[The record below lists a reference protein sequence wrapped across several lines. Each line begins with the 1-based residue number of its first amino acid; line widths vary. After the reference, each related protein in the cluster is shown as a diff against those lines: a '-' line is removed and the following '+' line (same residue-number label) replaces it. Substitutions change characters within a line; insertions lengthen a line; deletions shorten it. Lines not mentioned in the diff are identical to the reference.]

1 MLVRFAQSKHIFG
14 WVILGSLMFGMLAP
28 AASGLALAAQ
38 PADKEGKNPESSA
51 PASSPSAPNAA
62 RSEANT
68 SNEAA
73 GSGSNS
79 VTESCIGGPI
89 QLVKCAGTGLLVA
102 LKNVFAWLAGY
113 AAALFVWVVNP
124 GNMSGSTGIMNTPAV
139 YEMWK
144 FVRDFFN
151 LFFILI
157 LLLSAFATVFQVEN
171 FSIRK
176 IFLNILIAAL
186 IINFSFPITRFLID
200 LTNVPM
206 YYFLNA
212 ILPGQPGGE
221 GFVRVFL
228 ATTGLGALPMA
239 ADGAFTKAFFDVVF
253 TFLLAVSLLVLGV
266 MFTIR
271 LIALTLLLIF
281 SPFGFAAA
289 LMPGFQKLGQE
300 WWGKFWSY
308 AFFGPSAALV
318 LLVAIRFMESVSVGG
333 VYLNLKQTTTN
344 MTAGSPEANSM
355 ATMLYYLI
363 PIILI
368 WTAIGMANRF
378 SIAGAGKV
386 VGWGETFSRWTA
398 KKAGRGVWGAAKYVD
413 RKVEKK
419 MADTRGLRWLS
430 PRVLTTAIK
439 NRAAE
444 QKHKDEAKI
453 NQGAAR
459 VQDKLNEKM
468 SRFVTVNP
476 KRWFHKGIDVSNHEF
491 EESQHQAAEERKH
504 ATDVSTNSDY
514 LINELKDAIVN
525 KQANK
530 ADGILQA
537 LASQNDLN
545 DTLLALGK
553 EYGAATDENGKVVV
567 SSENMLKVLPQ
578 ILAASGE
585 KNADL
590 LAQRM
595 MVIGEKATGSG
606 NYAFGGMVQ
615 FNKDA
620 DGGHGK
626 FEIATPE
633 QQARWAAGKVK
644 NLESQKR
651 QTTIHPDSLF
661 TRNEDG
667 KFGDLNG
674 AVAESIVGTYTQG
687 DVNEARRS
695 RDDLKSA
702 IHNAYQ
708 NIDEKIKVKDES
720 GNEQEVY
727 KYQKFRDAYYNTGG
741 NTAIF
746 KDYVNEIEKLMKA
759 KSETKSPEEQKA
771 ADEAKAAREEREAR
785 QQKWKEARK

>member
-1 MLVRFAQSKHIFG
+1 
-14 WVILGSLMFGMLAP
+14 MFGMLAP

-378 SIAGAGKV
+378 SIAGASKV
-386 VGWGETFSRWTA
+386 VGWGESFSRWTA
-398 KKAGRGVWGAAKYVD
+398 KKAGGVAWGGAKWAG
-413 RKVEKK
+413 RKYEKK
-419 MADTRGLRWLS
+419 VVTMGDKGKYFS
-430 PRVLTTAIK
+430 PTAVRTAWK
-439 NRAAE
+439 SWREETGKRDKAPVERAAS
-444 QKHKDEAKI
+444 A
-453 NQGAAR
+453 
-459 VQDKLNEKM
+459 VQDKMNQKW
-468 SRFVTVNP
+468 S
-476 KRWFHKGIDVSNHEF
+476 GIHTNHTFATE
-491 EESQHQAAEERKH
+491 QHQAGEAAKEI
-504 ATDVSTNSDY
+504 TDVSDNSSHVMTEMNAF
-514 LINELKDAIVN
+514 LHAGEKEKVQGA
-525 KQANK
+525 
-530 ADGILQA
+530 LQV
-537 LASQNDLN
+537 LAKQNDLN
-545 DTLLALGK
+545 DLIMAEGK
-553 EYGAATDENGKVVV
+553 KYGAE
-567 SSENMLKVLPQ
+567 
-578 ILAASGE
+578 
-585 KNADL
+585 
-590 LAQRM
+590 
-595 MVIGEKATGSG
+595 MVKLVDKATGKVKLDGNGNEMEAVKISPENFSKVIQGILMEAGVKKDSEEMALKMMSISDIATASG
-606 NYAFGGMVQ
+606 NYGAGGMAKFKDGKWKVA
-615 FNKDA
+615 DA
-620 DGGHGK
+620 D
-626 FEIATPE
+626 E
-633 QQARWAAGKVK
+633 QAGWAAAKVK

-651 QTTIHPDSLF
+651 QTTIHPDSMYEYYYDENDQKQIIDLSTSGVEIAKTF
-661 TRNEDG
+661 TE
-667 KFGDLNG
+667 
-674 AVAESIVGTYTQG
+674 G
-687 DVNEARRS
+687 DVTENRRS
-695 RDDLKSA
+695 RDDNKQGMKAL
-702 IHNAYQ
+702 Y
-708 NIDEKIKVKDES
+708 
-720 GNEQEVY
+720 
-727 KYQKFRDAYYNTGG
+727 
-741 NTAIF
+741 
-746 KDYVNEIEKLMKA
+746 EKLQAGQAPPRFQEAIRANNKVEKYAEAIYKMYGSA
-759 KSETKSPEEQKA
+759 QAVAPGSGTGAGQVGSMSSGANGSPIA
-771 ADEAKAAREEREAR
+771 MPPASVGSGPRPRTP
-785 QQKWKEARK
+785 